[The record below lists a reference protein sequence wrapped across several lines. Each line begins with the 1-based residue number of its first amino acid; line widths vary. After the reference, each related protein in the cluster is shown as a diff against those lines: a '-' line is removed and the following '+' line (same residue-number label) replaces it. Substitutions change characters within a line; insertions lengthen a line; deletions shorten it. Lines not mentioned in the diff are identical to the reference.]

1 MSQADTTTP
10 PAFAL
15 SSEVDLLKRISGTSL
30 TKDRLH
36 VVLRAYEPI
45 LAEITKLRTLDL
57 QSVHPAVV
65 FEPTAPYRIKR

>member
-1 MSQADTTTP
+1 MSQADTSTP

-36 VVLRAYEPI
+36 VILRAYEPI

>member
-1 MSQADTTTP
+1 MFQADTSTP
-10 PAFAL
+10 SAFAL